1 MALTQVTEKGIKDG
15 EIVNADVNASA
26 AIAKSKLASLDIVN
40 ADVNASAAIA
50 GSKLA
55 ASTTSVA
62 GSMSAADKTKL
73 DGVAA
78 SANNYTHPTS
88 NGNKHIPA
96 DGSAGQFLKYDSAG
110 TAVWAAD
117 NDTVYT
123 HPNHSGDVTSSGDGA
138 TTIADNAVTLAK
150 MAGGTDG
157 QIITYDAS
165 GDPVAVGPGTDG
177 QVLTSTGAGSPPAFE
192 DAAGGLF
199 SAWAH
204 VFELQSGGT
213 AGGTFTNGAMR
224 TRVLNGESDPSN
236 IVSLSSNQFTLAA
249 GNYLIVWSAPA
260 YRTNQHV
267 SVLYNATGT
276 AIEARGSAEYSEGGI
291 DQAQTRS
298 VGYARVSPSGSTA
311 YEIQHQTGVTRD
323 NNGFG
328 KGMGGQTYIFTS
340 VQIFKEA

>member
-1 MALTQVTEKGIKDG
+1 
-15 EIVNADVNASA
+15 
-26 AIAKSKLASLDIVN
+26 
-40 ADVNASAAIA
+40 
-50 GSKLA
+50 
-55 ASTTSVA
+55 
-62 GSMSAADKTKL
+62 
-73 DGVAA
+73 
-78 SANNYTHPTS
+78 
-88 NGNKHIPA
+88 
-96 DGSAGQFLKYDSAG
+96 
-110 TAVWAAD
+110 
-117 NDTVYT
+117 
-123 HPNHSGDVTSSGDGA
+123 
-138 TTIADNAVTLAK
+138 
-150 MAGGTDG
+150 
-157 QIITYDAS
+157 
-165 GDPVAVGPGTDG
+165 
-177 QVLTSTGAGSPPAFE
+177 
-192 DAAGGLF
+192 
-199 SAWAH
+199 
-204 VFELQSGGT
+204 
-213 AGGTFTNGAMR
+213 MR